1 MADFGADVEL
11 EDFRAEAA
19 AWLKENFPPA
29 LAGKAALSTDR
40 HGSGDIAKWRK
51 AIGEKGWATPTWPA
65 EYGGG
70 GLSPAQARVLG
81 QEMAKIGAF
90 NPLMFGMGVTM
101 IGPTIMDY
109 GTEEQKKTH
118 LPPII
123 RGEVQWCV
131 GYSEPNAGSDL
142 ASLQTKAVDAGDHWV
157 INGQKTWTSG
167 AQYSD
172 WCGLLTRTDPTAKKH
187 DGISFMLVDMHQP
200 GIETRPIALIAGA
213 SPFCE
218 TFFTDAKAP
227 KDALLGQLNVGWTVG
242 KRLLQHERASQTG
255 AIGGSRTVPL
265 SQVAKRYV
273 EVEADG
279 RIADQDLR
287 TRLVLHE
294 MDARVHG
301 LTLARVMAESKE
313 ANGATNGASVLKNSA
328 THVAQTRAELT
339 LEIMGAQG
347 LGWAGDDFTR
357 EEIETVRGWLGGKA
371 MSIYGGSFEIQNNII
386 SKRILGLPDNTQSSG
401 SQPSE
406 LHRKCE
412 AAVEIGGFIATAEP
426 AANHRIQP

>member
-1 MADFGADVEL
+1 MADFGSDVEL

-19 AWLKENFPPA
+19 AWLKANFPPA
-29 LAGKAALSTDR
+29 LAGKAAMSTDR
-40 HGSGDIAKWRK
+40 AGSGDIAKWRK
-51 AIGEKGWATPTWPA
+51 AIGAKGWATPTWPA

-70 GLSPAQARVLG
+70 GLSSAQARVLG
-81 QEMAKIGAF
+81 QEMGKIGAF

-109 GTEEQKKTH
+109 GTEAQKKTH

-131 GYSEPNAGSDL
+131 GYSEPGAGSDL

-172 WCGLLTRTDPTAKKH
+172 WCGCLVRTDPAAKKH
-187 DGISFMLVDMHQP
+187 DGISFMLIDMHQKE
-200 GIETRPIALIAGA
+200 IDTRPIALIAGA

-255 AIGGSRTVPL
+255 ASMGGRTVSL
-265 SQVAKRYV
+265 DQIAKKYV
-273 EVEADG
+273 DLDADG
-279 RIADQDLR
+279 RIADLDLR
-287 TRLVLHE
+287 SRLTRHL
-294 MDARVHG
+294 MDAKVHG
-301 LTLARVMAESKE
+301 LTLARAMAEAKGNAE
-313 ANGATNGASVLKNSA
+313 PGNAASVLKNSA
-328 THVAQTRAELT
+328 TNVAQTRAELT
-339 LEIMGAQG
+339 LEIFGHQG
-347 LGWAGDDFTR
+347 LGWEGAEFSR
-357 EEIETVRGWLGGKA
+357 EELETVRGWLGGKA
-371 MSIYGGSFEIQNNII
+371 MSIYGGSSEIQNNII
-386 SKRILGLPDNTQSSG
+386 SKRILGLPDNTQSS
-401 SQPSE
+401 
-406 LHRKCE
+406 
-412 AAVEIGGFIATAEP
+412 
-426 AANHRIQP
+426 